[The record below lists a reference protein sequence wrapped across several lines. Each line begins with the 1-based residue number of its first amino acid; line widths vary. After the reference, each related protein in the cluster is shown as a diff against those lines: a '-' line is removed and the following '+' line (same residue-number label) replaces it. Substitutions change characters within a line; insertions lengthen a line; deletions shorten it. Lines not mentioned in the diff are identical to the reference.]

1 MAKTIITKLTMQ
13 GFKSFNKRVSI
24 PFLNGVNIIAG
35 PNGSGKSNVIDA
47 VVFVLGR
54 TSAKSLRADRLH
66 ELIFHGG
73 EGKSAAEYASVT
85 LFLDNSGKIFP
96 FDNPEISVVRKV
108 NRKGMSVYRLNGK
121 NVTREKLLETLAL
134 ARIFPE
140 ERNIVLQGDV
150 TQVIEMNSIER
161 RIIIDE
167 ISGIADYND
176 KKEKSQQDLEAVDSK
191 LKEAEIIINQRYD
204 IYKKLED
211 EKNATIRFE
220 TLQKQLQTLK
230 ASHAHKKFTT
240 LEEQLKKLSNN
251 VLEKEEQKK
260 KTDNDLEQT
269 ENNLEEKEK
278 SIREIAGK
286 IVDLSKSFKIEKEI
300 SEVRSELLIKKDKIN
315 ANTREIERLS
325 SMIEKLEGL
334 SARKAEF
341 TEIPRSVQAVLRLG
355 LKGVYGTVVNLIS
368 VPEKYQVAIEVTAGP
383 HLYDIVVDNENTASY
398 CIDYLKRERV
408 GRATFL
414 PLSKIKPTTFSDS
427 SLLGKSGA
435 IGLASKL
442 IKFDTKFLSAI
453 EFVFGNTLIVENLDA
468 AKSLGIGKARMVTLD
483 GDLTER
489 SGAMIGGYYFKTAAK
504 QIESSTSQE
513 ISRYS
518 QMKESL
524 QNEVSVLQT
533 DVKELE
539 VKLKELATSE
549 SLKEFVDLEKT
560 RVSSEHEVDELRERR
575 KRLQERKLNLEIEVN
590 RLNIEKA
597 KIETEFEIAKQE
609 FEKFGQAEYIDE
621 KLQVLE
627 TQIIKAEKELTEIGS
642 VNLKAV
648 DEFEKM
654 RTEFDQYKQR
664 YEKILEEKK
673 AVLEMINQIEQ
684 KRKEVFGKTLGEISQ
699 KFDKIFTN
707 MAGGFASLNLENPD
721 DIESGLLIQAT
732 PKGKRLLNIDSMS
745 GGEKTVVALAF
756 LFAIQM
762 YKPAPFYMFDEVDA
776 ALDKEN
782 TRKIGEWIK
791 RMSKEAQFIVI
802 THNDQ
807 TIQYGDRVYGVTMDR
822 GESKIIGV
830 EMPKE

>member
-1 MAKTIITKLTMQ
+1 MARTIVTKLTLQ
-13 GFKSFNKRVSI
+13 GFKSFNKRISI
-24 PFLNGVNIIAG
+24 PFLDGVNIIAG
-35 PNGSGKSNVIDA
+35 PNGSGKSNIIDA
-47 VVFVLGR
+47 VAFVLGR
-54 TSAKSLRADRLH
+54 TSAKGLRADRLH

-85 LFLDNSGKIFP
+85 LFLDNSQKLFP
-96 FDNPEISVVRKV
+96 FDETEISVVRKV
-108 NRKGMSVYRLNGK
+108 NRKGVTVYRLNGR

-134 ARIFPE
+134 ARVFPE
-140 ERNIVLQGDV
+140 ERNIILQGDV
-150 TQVIEMNSIER
+150 TQVIEMNPVER

-167 ISGIADYND
+167 LSGIAEYND
-176 KKEKSQQDLEAVDSK
+176 KKEKSQKDLEAVDSK
-191 LKEAEIIINQRYD
+191 LKEAEIIITQRYD

-211 EKNATIRFE
+211 ERNAAIRFE
-220 TLQKQLQTLK
+220 NLQKQLQVLK

-240 LEEQLKKLSNN
+240 LQEQLNKISED
-251 VLEKEEQKK
+251 VLKKEEQKAK
-260 KTDNDLEQT
+260 AEVDFEQT
-269 ENNLEEKEK
+269 EKDLESKDR

-286 IVDLSKSFKIEKEI
+286 IVDISKSFKIEKEI
-300 SEVRSELLIKKDKIN
+300 SEVRSQLLIKKDKID
-315 ANTREIERLS
+315 ANLREVERLT

-334 SARKAEF
+334 SARRAEF
-341 TEIPRSVQAVLRLG
+341 TEIPRSVQAILRLV
-355 LKGVYGTVVNLIS
+355 LKGVYGTIANLIS
-368 VPEKYQVAIEVTAGP
+368 VPEKYQTAVEVTAGP
-383 HLYDIVVDNENTASY
+383 HLYDIVVDNENTAVY
-398 CIDYLKRERV
+398 CIDYLKREKV

-414 PLSKIKPTTFSDS
+414 PLNKIKATTFTDS
-427 SLLGKSGA
+427 ELLKKSGV
-435 IGLASKL
+435 IGIASKL
-442 IKFDTKFLSAI
+442 IKFDTKFLSAVG
-453 EFVFGNTLIVENLDA
+453 FVFGNTLIVDNLDSV
-468 AKSLGIGKARMVTLD
+468 KSIGVGKARMVTLD
-483 GDLTER
+483 GDLAER

-504 QIESSTSQE
+504 QIESSASQE
-513 ISRYS
+513 ISRYE

-524 QNEVSVLQT
+524 QNEVAALQT

-539 VKLKELATSE
+539 EKLRELATSE

-560 RVSSEHEVDELRERR
+560 RVSSEHEVDELREKR
-575 KRLQERKLNLEIEVN
+575 KRLQEKKLNLEIEVN

-609 FEKFGQAEYIDE
+609 FEKFEKVEYVEE

-627 TQIIKAEKELTEIGS
+627 TQIIKTEKELSQIGS

-648 DEFEKM
+648 EEFEKM

-684 KRKEVFGKTLGEISQ
+684 KRKEVFNKTLGEISVR
-699 KFDKIFTN
+699 FNKIYTN
-707 MAGGFASLNLENPD
+707 MAGGSAGLNLENPE
-721 DIESGLLIQAT
+721 DIESGLLVQAT

-762 YKPAPFYMFDEVDA
+762 YKPSPFYMFDEVDA

-782 TRKIGEWIK
+782 TKKIAEWIK

-822 GESKIIGV
+822 GESKIIGL